1 VVIGFVLPALKV
13 FEDRKVTGEELA
25 WYAQQL
31 TDTVMGA
38 MLIAFTLVVFDEVV
52 EWQ

>member
-1 VVIGFVLPALKV
+1 MVTGFVLPTLKV
-13 FEDRKVTGEELA
+13 LEDRKVTGEELV

-31 TDTVMGA
+31 TGTVMGA